1 LEERGVVASNLS
13 LFLIYF
19 IKILNELVMNYKFE
33 WDINKAHTNLLKHKI
48 SFESAVSVFRDER
61 AISIF
66 DDEHSDDE
74 ERWLTIGMDEV
85 TRTLVVIHTF
95 ISIDKNNYHIRLIS
109 ARKATK
115 KEQEIY
121 NKG

>member
-1 LEERGVVASNLS
+1 
-13 LFLIYF
+13 
-19 IKILNELVMNYKFE
+19 MNYKFE